1 MRRVLLDENMDRR
14 LKRLFDPELG
24 VFTVMEM
31 GWSGLKNGRLLGQ
44 ASKEFDVF
52 VTMDGNIPYQQ
63 NLKSLTLGIV
73 LIKARSNRRDALEP
87 MMDKVNEAAKEVT
100 AGTLI
105 VVQY

>member
-31 GWSGLKNGRLLGQ
+31 GWSGLKNGRLLSQ

-73 LIKARSNRRDALEP
+73 LIKARSNRRDALKP

-105 VVQY
+105 IVQ

>member
-31 GWSGLKNGRLLGQ
+31 GWSGLKNGRLLSQ
-44 ASKEFDVF
+44 ASKDFDVF

-73 LIKARSNRRDALEP
+73 LIKARSNRRDALKP

-105 VVQY
+105 VVQ

>member
-14 LKRLFDPELG
+14 LKRLFDPGLG

-31 GWSGLKNGRLLGQ
+31 GWSGLKNGRLLSQ
-44 ASKEFDVF
+44 ATKDFDVF

-73 LIKARSNRRDALEP
+73 LIKAKSNRRDALEP
-87 MMDKVNEAAKEVT
+87 IMDKVNEAAKEGT

-105 VVQY
+105 VVQ

>member
-31 GWSGLKNGRLLGQ
+31 GWSGLKNGRLLSQ

-73 LIKARSNRRDALEP
+73 LIKARSNRRDALKP

-105 VVQY
+105 VVQ

>member
-1 MRRVLLDENMDRR
+1 MLLDENMDRR

-31 GWSGLKNGRLLGQ
+31 GWSGLKNGRLLSQ
-44 ASKEFDVF
+44 ASKDFDVF

-73 LIKARSNRRDALEP
+73 LIKARSNRRDVLEP
-87 MMDKVNEAAKEVT
+87 MMERVNEAAKEVT
-100 AGTLI
+100 PGTLL
-105 VVQY
+105 VVQ